1 MIKRPM
7 LASPADMGSLRFP
20 MFLSPKLDGVRAMVV
35 DGQLRTRSLK
45 PVANL
50 YTQAK
55 FSLPQLTGL
64 DGELIV
70 GEPNHPD
77 VYRTT
82 NSAVSTITGEPRVVF
97 HVFDFFGVNEGY
109 ADRKVRVHQHQWP
122 DVAIVPQHIVYDLEQ
137 VSSFE
142 AKYIKQGYEGVML
155 RSYDSPYKQGRS
167 TANEQYLLKVKRF
180 KDSDAEILT
189 MEELMH
195 NANEAKQNELG
206 YTERSSHKE
215 NMVGT
220 GRMGALVVRD
230 IHSGVEFKIGT
241 GFYDAE
247 RQDMWN
253 RKVELWGKIVKYKFQ
268 PAGVKDKPRFPVF
281 LGMRQASDL

>member
-7 LASPADMGSLRFP
+7 LASSADMSSLRFP
-20 MFLSPKLDGVRAMVV
+20 MFLSPKLDGVRAMVI

-55 FSLPQLTGL
+55 FSLPELTGL

-70 GEPNHPD
+70 GAPSHPD

-82 NSAVSTITGEPRVVF
+82 NSAVSTIIGEPDVKF
-97 HVFDFFGVNEGY
+97 YVFDNFAINGLYNEREATLWGILN
-109 ADRKVRVHQHQWP
+109 P
-122 DVAIVPQHIVYDLEQ
+122 DVLRVPQQIVYDLNE
-137 VSSFE
+137 VNHWE
-142 AKYIKQGYEGVML
+142 ALYLRMGYEGVML
-155 RSYDSPYKQGRS
+155 RRDVSPYKQGRS

-180 KDSDAEILT
+180 EDSDAEILGV
-189 MEELMH
+189 EELMH
-195 NANEAKQNELG
+195 NANEAKTNELG

-230 IHSGVEFKIGT
+230 IHSKVEFKIGT
-241 GFYDAE
+241 GFDDAE
-247 RQDMWN
+247 RNAQWPI
-253 RKVELWGKIVKYKFQ
+253 GAIVKYKFQ

>member
-1 MIKRPM
+1 MIKPM
-7 LASPADMGSLRFP
+7 LASPADMNNLRFP
-20 MFLSPKLDGVRAMVV
+20 VYLSPKLDGVRAMVI

-55 FSLPQLTGL
+55 FSLPELTGL

-77 VYRTT
+77 VYRIT
-82 NSAVSTITGEPRVVF
+82 NSAVSRITGEPDVKF

-109 ADRKVRVHQHQWP
+109 AYRKERMHQHQGP
-122 DVAIVPQHIVYDLEQ
+122 DVAIVLQHLVYDLEQ
-137 VSSFE
+137 VNFFE

-155 RSYDSPYKQGRS
+155 RAYDSPYKYGRS
-167 TANEQYLLKVKRF
+167 TAKEQYLLKVKRF
-180 KDSDAEILT
+180 EDSDAEILG
-189 MEELMH
+189 MEEKMH

-206 YTERSSHKE
+206 YTERSSHQE
-215 NMVGT
+215 NMVAT
-220 GRMGALVVRD
+220 GVMGALVVRD
-230 IHSGVEFKIGT
+230 IYSGVCFKIGT
-241 GFYDAE
+241 GFNDDE
-247 RQDMWN
+247 RLDMWW
-253 RKVELWGKIVKYKFQ
+253 RGEKLKGKIVKYKFQ